1 MIANGVNDGA
11 KTAPFW
17 REARRN
23 RAIISDKF
31 RIRSQFQNY
40 IWRLNKTA
48 FFPLFSRR
56 MRKHIHFICAYSEY
70 RHVVTC

>member
-17 REARRN
+17 REARQN

-31 RIRSQFQNY
+31 CIRSQFQNY

-48 FFPLFSRR
+48 FFPLFSHLV
-56 MRKHIHFICAYSEY
+56 RKHIHFICTCSEY
-70 RHVVTC
+70 RPDVTS

>member
-17 REARRN
+17 REARQN

-40 IWRLNKTA
+40 IWQLNKTA
-48 FFPLFSRR
+48 VFPLFSRLV
-56 MRKHIHFICAYSEY
+56 RKHI
-70 RHVVTC
+70 

>member
-17 REARRN
+17 REARRYG
-23 RAIISDKF
+23 AIISDKF

-40 IWRLNKTA
+40 IWRLNKIA
-48 FFPLFSRR
+48 VFPLFSPL
-56 MRKHIHFICAYSEY
+56 MRKHIHFICTYGEY
-70 RHVVTC
+70 RCAVTC

>member
-17 REARRN
+17 REARQN

-40 IWRLNKTA
+40 IWQLNKTA
-48 FFPLFSRR
+48 VFPLFSRL
-56 MRKHIHFICAYSEY
+56 MREHIHFLCA
-70 RHVVTC
+70 